1 LILPGQIETT
11 DYLKFVEACPFDR
24 ILAVSKNVA
33 EELNEYLVNTQP
45 KPTVQTLYLGVNLD
59 VFKPNP
65 TTEKRWDIAF
75 LGRLEPMKAVDLL
88 PEMMSLLA
96 AKSQGLRLLIT
107 GDGSLREQILEEFQ
121 QRSIASVVDYQGVV
135 PTERIIDLMRASRII
150 LYPSREEPFG
160 LSIVEGMACGV
171 PVIST
176 NRYGPSEI
184 ITHLEDGYLVED
196 LTADNLAEAVITL
209 LENQQI
215 QERMAD
221 TARAT
226 AERRFDIRE
235 HARALESI
243 YAELSLR

>member
-1 LILPGQIETT
+1 
-11 DYLKFVEACPFDR
+11 
-24 ILAVSKNVA
+24 
-33 EELNEYLVNTQP
+33 
-45 KPTVQTLYLGVNLD
+45 
-59 VFKPNP
+59 
-65 TTEKRWDIAF
+65 
-75 LGRLEPMKAVDLL
+75 
-88 PEMMSLLA
+88 
-96 AKSQGLRLLIT
+96 
-107 GDGSLREQILEEFQ
+107 
-121 QRSIASVVDYQGVV
+121 
-135 PTERIIDLMRASRII
+135 
-150 LYPSREEPFG
+150 
-160 LSIVEGMACGV
+160 MACGV